1 MKKRLR
7 SALVVLGTG
16 LVAVC
21 AIGWLRI
28 RPDRAIRAG
37 TGVVSHTLCS
47 GVFLSGL
54 DPDRLYAEA
63 LLPNAGLQRLS
74 KRLKYVIDLDRQQ
87 VVVRWAGGF
96 ESRAV
101 YRDRLGC
108 VVVPEAQPIG
118 VASAGKPPGSNPAPM
133 SPRAATEPIGL
144 QPKSPKLE
152 SALDHAFAEPSK
164 PPYRRV
170 KAIVVLRAGKIVA
183 ERYAPG
189 YGAGTPLPGYSVS
202 KSVINALIGILVRQ
216 GKLNVDLPAP
226 VPEWSNPGDPRHAIT
241 VNQLLRMTS
250 GLALDES
257 DSGFD
262 PVSRMLFLE
271 PDMAAFAVRARL
283 QAAPGSTWNYTSG
296 NTLILSRMIRDAVGG
311 RAEDVVAFARR
322 ELFEPLGMA
331 AATLEFDLAGTPVGS
346 TYMFAPARDWAR
358 FGMLY
363 LNDGL
368 IGTRRIL
375 PEGWVKYSTSPT
387 LGSAYGAG
395 FWTNAGSNED
405 AEWRVQHGMPP
416 DSFYASGNLGQRIVI
431 VPSAGL
437 VIVRMGFT
445 HSPDFDMKGLVR
457 LVREAVAAGGS
468 P

>member
-7 SALVVLGTG
+7 TALVVLGAG
-16 LVAVC
+16 LIAVC

-47 GVFLSGL
+47 GVFVSGL

-74 KRLKYVIDLDRQQ
+74 KRLKYVIDRDRGQ
-87 VVVRWAGGF
+87 VVVTWAGGF

-101 YRDRLGC
+101 YRHGLGC
-108 VVVPEAQPIG
+108 VVVPEGWPTG
-118 VASAGKPPGSNPAPM
+118 VASNGGAGSHPASM
-133 SPRAATEPIGL
+133 SLAPAAAPLEVE
-144 QPKSPKLE
+144 PKSATLE
-152 SALDHAFAEPSK
+152 LAIDHAFAEPSQ
-164 PPYRRV
+164 PTYRRV
-170 KAIVVLRAGKIVA
+170 KAIVILRQGKIAA

-189 YGAGTPLPGYSVS
+189 YGAVTPLPGYSVT
-202 KSVINALIGILVRQ
+202 KSVISALIGILVRQ

-226 VPEWSNPGDPRHAIT
+226 VPEWSDSADPRHAIT
-241 VNQLLRMTS
+241 INQLLRMTS

-271 PDMAAFAVRARL
+271 PDMAGFAARARL
-283 QAAPGSTWNYTSG
+283 EAAPGSTWNYTSG
-296 NTLILSRMIRDAVGG
+296 NTLILSRIIRDAVGG
-311 RAEDVVAFARR
+311 RAEDVVAFAQR
-322 ELFEPLGMA
+322 ELFEPLGMGG
-331 AATLEFDLAGTPVGS
+331 ATLEFDLAGTPVGS

-363 LNDGL
+363 LNDGFV
-368 IGTRRIL
+368 GSRRIL

-387 LGSAYGAG
+387 LDSAYGAG

-405 AEWRVQHGMPP
+405 AKWRVQHGMPA

-445 HSPDFDMKGLVR
+445 HSTDFDMKGLVR